1 MSWIVS
7 PAEAEAFR
15 RTVSL
20 TGSDTDGARRAV
32 SNGTNMPD
40 ASFEDGCG
48 KAQQTPRRSGTT
60 RRPSTRSPG
69 TGSSPDAS
77 PVFHAS
83 RSVSADAAKP
93 TKTKEICG
101 LMSHEFFGELDRSD
115 GVSWKMSAVFVP
127 LIISAKSSPTW
138 KPSGLMLS
146 GRLAKLP
153 AWARTIGAQDCG
165 FTPGDAWPTP
175 TQWPTRP
182 NEGNVRILRQKV
194 KDGKMSL
201 EEARVMLN
209 GKNPFDSQANLP
221 SEMLPTPCA
230 RDYKGKSG
238 LKNQPSLPNAVEML
252 PTPCASYHKGVG
264 PLDGKSHRA
273 QVARRHL
280 PGIVQELEQA
290 SGSLS
295 ADWVEWLMGWIPGW
309 TKLEKMPPEGL
320 GIFDAKMIDGTWWT
334 DEPKIPRLL
343 PAKEQSNR
351 VDRLK
356 MLGNGMVPLCMAV
369 AFMDLKENA
378 DRIQAH
384 YADRD

>member
-60 RRPSTRSPG
+60 LRPSTRSPG

-83 RSVSADAAKP
+83 RFQLADAAKP
-93 TKTKEICG
+93 TKIKEICG
-101 LMSHEFFGELDRSD
+101 LMSHEFFATVDRSD

-127 LIISAKSSPTW
+127 LIISAKSCPTW

-146 GRLAKLP
+146 GKLAKLP
-153 AWARTIGAQDCG
+153 AWARTIAAQDCG
-165 FTPGDAWPTP
+165 STPGET
-175 TQWPTRP
+175 
-182 NEGNVRILRQKV
+182 
-194 KDGKMSL
+194 
-201 EEARVMLN
+201 
-209 GKNPFDSQANLP
+209 
-221 SEMLPTPCA
+221 LPTPCA

-252 PTPCASYHKGVG
+252 PTPQASDNRDRGHLGL
-264 PLDGKSHRA
+264 PSIQRRERIGKQLNLSMIA
-273 QVARRHL
+273 D
-280 PGIVQELEQA
+280 PEKK

-295 ADWVEWLMGWIPGW
+295 ADWVEWVMGWIPGW

-320 GIFDAKMIDGTWWT
+320 GIFDAKMIDGTWWAE
-334 DEPKIPRLL
+334 EPPIPRVL

-351 VDRLK
+351 ADRLK

-384 YADRD
+384 YAHRD